1 MKKQIFRLVHLVKK
15 TLSNSYKSSEVPDTR
30 PPSGDGG
37 IQVNQLYIYPVK
49 SLGGIAKQTVEITN
63 TGFKYDRKWM
73 LVDENNV
80 FISQR
85 TLPQMTVLQTAET
98 DKGIKV
104 FHKQNS
110 REAIIIPFDNEN
122 DKKISVVIFEDTCDA
137 IEVGKKQN
145 EWFSDML
152 QSNCKL
158 VYMPDDTK
166 RLVDKEYA
174 ANEEITSFT
183 DGYPIL
189 MIGQS
194 SLDNLNEKLIETLPM
209 NRFRP
214 NIVFTGG
221 HAHIED
227 EMASFAINKINF
239 KGVKPC
245 SRCVMTT
252 INQQTGEKA
261 REPLTTLATYRMKN
275 NKVYFGQNVLHQQT
289 GHINTGDEIKIT
301 TRKEPFI

>member
-1 MKKQIFRLVHLVKK
+1 M
-15 TLSNSYKSSEVPDTR
+15 
-30 PPSGDGG
+30 
-37 IQVNQLYIYPVK
+37 IQVSQLYIYPVK
-49 SLGGIAKQTVEITN
+49 SLGGITKETVEITA

-73 LVDENNV
+73 LVDENNL

-85 TLPQMTVLQTAET
+85 TLPQMAVLQTEET
-98 DKGIKV
+98 KKGIKV
-104 FHKQNS
+104 FHKQNPQQ
-110 REAIIIPFDNEN
+110 AIIIPFENEN
-122 DKKISVVIFEDTCDA
+122 KEKINVALFEDNCDA
-137 IEVGKKQN
+137 VEVGNEQN

-152 QSNCKL
+152 QTNCKL

-166 RLVDKEYA
+166 RLVDKKYA

-194 SLDNLNEKLIETLPM
+194 SLEDLNKKLEEQLPM

-221 HAHIED
+221 HAYIED
-227 EMASFAINKINF
+227 EMVSFVINKINF

-261 REPLTTLATYRMKN
+261 KEPLNTLATYRMKN

-289 GHINTGDEIKIT
+289 GYINTGDEIKIT
-301 TRKEPFI
+301 ARKEFLI